1 MFSLMKVKKL
11 FESVAFGKIITGKIN
26 NFFSFQQILI
36 GFILFLSTYI
46 ITLVFMANFNVRIWI
61 HLPK

>member
-1 MFSLMKVKKL
+1 MKVKKL

-26 NFFSFQQILI
+26 NFFSFQEILI
-36 GFILFLSTYI
+36 NFTQGFILFLSTYI
-46 ITLVFMANFNVRIWI
+46 ITLVFMAYFNVRIWI